1 MRKSKILEYPLVRR
15 DPETGRFEPLSLEYA
30 EEVILP
36 NRCMSRAPYDI
47 QDIVRRAGRLRIYNH
62 ICSFWDSD
70 FMYELRELTIDSVED
85 PYTWLRTEMEYNY
98 MNQYH
103 SPTRR
108 K

>member
-15 DPETGRFEPLSLEYA
+15 DPETGRFEPLSSGYA
-30 EEVILP
+30 ANVIIP
-36 NRCMSRAPYDI
+36 NSYISRAPYDI

-62 ICSFWDSD
+62 ICSFWNSG
-70 FMYELRELTIDSVED
+70 FMFELRELTIYSVED